1 MKFDRLVFCLA
12 VVLIQSCA
20 TPQQLIQQN
29 VIYKGMNKSSL
40 WNAMVDMNI
49 ADDVT
54 LGGCYRN
61 YYPDVDYEILSSSS
75 GNAWYVFKNV
85 TVAAAVTNCSYKGN
99 GILDEVFYGGAYQ
112 FTNAQEYVKQ
122 QTTQRIIAEVEK
134 PKKEEQPDASLDE
147 SEVIPIS
154 SGSGFFVNNDGYIVS
169 NYHVVE
175 MCQYVGASVEGDL
188 LNVKV
193 IASDITNDLIIGK
206 VEELSNNGF
215 LALSSDGAFLGDN
228 VIAAGFPLAGTL
240 SDNLKVTRGI
250 VSSMSGMENN
260 YSEYQIDAAVQ
271 SGNSG
276 GPLIDAS
283 GNVVGVVVSQLNKY
297 AILQQREII
306 PENVNFAVKSQNVG
320 VFLSANNIDF
330 VSKDSQRVVQNRTVA
345 KSAEE
350 STVMLI
356 CYNSISNIKEMYG
369 EQNVS
374 NIFTLKNFKN

>member
-1 MKFDRLVFCLA
+1 MRFYHIKLFLVIL
-12 VVLIQSCA
+12 LIQSCA

-61 YYPDVDYEILSSSS
+61 YYPDVDYEILGSSS
-75 GNAWYVFKNV
+75 GYAWYVFKNV
-85 TVAAAVTNCSYKGN
+85 TVPASVNNCSYKGN
-99 GILDEVFYGGAYQ
+99 GVLEEVFVGGAYQ
-112 FTNAQEYVKQ
+112 FTNAEEYIKQ
-122 QTTQRIIAEVEK
+122 QTTQQIIAEVEK
-134 PKKEEQPDASLDE
+134 PNERQENTSSDE
-147 SEVIPIS
+147 NEVIPIS
-154 SGSGFFVNNDGYIVS
+154 SGSGFFVNKNGYLVS

-175 MCQYVGASVEGDL
+175 MCQYILAVMDGDL

-193 IASDITNDLIIGK
+193 VASDITNDLIVGK
-206 VEELSNNGF
+206 VEELSNNNF

-250 VSSMSGMENN
+250 VSSMSGLNNN

-283 GNVVGVVVSQLNKY
+283 GNVVGVVVAQLNKY
-297 AILQQREII
+297 KLLQEREII

-330 VSKDSQRVVQNRTVA
+330 ISKDSKKVIQNRVVA
-345 KSAEE
+345 ESAED
-350 STVMLI
+350 STVMLL
-356 CYNSISNIKEMYG
+356 CYNSISNLKQMYG

-374 NIFTLKNFKN
+374 NIFTLKDFKN

>member
-1 MKFDRLVFCLA
+1 MRSYHIKLFLVIL
-12 VVLIQSCA
+12 LIQSCA

-40 WNAMVDMNI
+40 WNAMVDMNF

-61 YYPDVDYEILSSSS
+61 YYPDVDYEILGSSS
-75 GNAWYVFKNV
+75 GYAWYVFKNV
-85 TVAAAVTNCSYKGN
+85 TVPASVNNCSYKGN
-99 GILDEVFYGGAYQ
+99 GVLEEVFYGGAYQ
-112 FTNAQEYVKQ
+112 FTNAEEYIKQ
-122 QTTQRIIAEVEK
+122 QTTQQIIAEVEK
-134 PKKEEQPDASLDE
+134 PNERQENTSSDE
-147 SEVIPIS
+147 NEVIPIS
-154 SGSGFFVNNDGYIVS
+154 SGSGFFVNKNGYLVS

-175 MCQYVGASVEGDL
+175 MCQYVLAVMDGDL

-193 IASDITNDLIIGK
+193 VASDITNDLIVGK
-206 VEELSNNGF
+206 VEELSNNNF

-250 VSSMSGMENN
+250 VSSMSGLNNN

-297 AILQQREII
+297 AILQEREII

-330 VSKDSQRVVQNRTVA
+330 ISKDSKKVIQNRVVA
-345 KSAEE
+345 KSAED
-350 STVMLI
+350 STVMLL
-356 CYNSISNIKEMYG
+356 CYNSISNIKQMYG

-374 NIFTLKNFKN
+374 NIFTLKDFKN

>member
-1 MKFDRLVFCLA
+1 MRFYHIKLFLVIL
-12 VVLIQSCA
+12 LIQSCA

-61 YYPDVDYEILSSSS
+61 YYPDVDYEILGSSS
-75 GNAWYVFKNV
+75 GYAWYVFKNV
-85 TVAAAVTNCSYKGN
+85 TVPASVNNCSYKGN
-99 GILDEVFYGGAYQ
+99 GVLEEVFVGGAYQ
-112 FTNAQEYVKQ
+112 FTNAEEYIKQ
-122 QTTQRIIAEVEK
+122 QTTQQIIAEVEK
-134 PKKEEQPDASLDE
+134 PNERQENTSSDE
-147 SEVIPIS
+147 NEIIPIS
-154 SGSGFFVNNDGYIVS
+154 SGSGFFVNKNGYLVS

-175 MCQYVGASVEGDL
+175 MCQYILAVMDGDL

-193 IASDITNDLIIGK
+193 VASDITNDLIVGK
-206 VEELSNNGF
+206 VEELSNNNF

-250 VSSMSGMENN
+250 VSSMSGLNNN

-283 GNVVGVVVSQLNKY
+283 GNVVGVVVAQLNKY
-297 AILQQREII
+297 KLLQEREII
-306 PENVNFAVKSQNVG
+306 PENVNFAVKSQNVS

-330 VSKDSQRVVQNRTVA
+330 ISKDSKKVIQNRVVA
-345 KSAEE
+345 ESAED
-350 STVMLI
+350 STVMLL
-356 CYNSISNIKEMYG
+356 CYNSISNIKQMYG

-374 NIFTLKNFKN
+374 NIFTLKDFKN

>member
-1 MKFDRLVFCLA
+1 MRSYHIKLFLVIL
-12 VVLIQSCA
+12 LIQSCA

-61 YYPDVDYEILSSSS
+61 YYPDVDYEILGSSS
-75 GNAWYVFKNV
+75 GYAWYVFKNV
-85 TVAAAVTNCSYKGN
+85 TVPASVNNCSYKGN
-99 GILDEVFYGGAYQ
+99 GVLEEVFVGGAYQ
-112 FTNAQEYVKQ
+112 FTNAEEYIKQ
-122 QTTQRIIAEVEK
+122 QTTQQIIAEVEK
-134 PKKEEQPDASLDE
+134 PNERQENTSSDE
-147 SEVIPIS
+147 NEVIPIS
-154 SGSGFFVNNDGYIVS
+154 SGSGFFVNKNGYLVS

-175 MCQYVGASVEGDL
+175 MCQYILAVMDGDL

-193 IASDITNDLIIGK
+193 VASDITNDLIVGK
-206 VEELSNNGF
+206 VEELSNNNF

-228 VIAAGFPLAGTL
+228 VIVAGFPLAGTL

-250 VSSMSGMENN
+250 VSSMSGLNNN

-283 GNVVGVVVSQLNKY
+283 GNVVGVVVAQLNKY
-297 AILQQREII
+297 KLLQEREII

-330 VSKDSQRVVQNRTVA
+330 ISKDSKKVIQNRVVA
-345 KSAEE
+345 ESAED
-350 STVMLI
+350 STVMLL
-356 CYNSISNIKEMYG
+356 CYNSISNIKQMYG

-374 NIFTLKNFKN
+374 NIFTLKDFKN

>member
-1 MKFDRLVFCLA
+1 MQFYHIKLFLVIL
-12 VVLIQSCA
+12 LIQSCA

-40 WNAMVDMNI
+40 WNAMVDMNF

-61 YYPDVDYEILSSSS
+61 YYPDVDYEILGSSS
-75 GNAWYVFKNV
+75 GYAWYVFKNV
-85 TVAAAVTNCSYKGN
+85 TVPASVNNCSYKGN
-99 GILDEVFYGGAYQ
+99 GVLEEVFYGGAYQ
-112 FTNAQEYVKQ
+112 FNNAEEYVKQ
-122 QTTQRIIAEVEK
+122 QTTQQIIAGAEK
-134 PKKEEQPDASLDE
+134 PNEGQENTSSDE
-147 SEVIPIS
+147 NEVIPIS
-154 SGSGFFVNNDGYIVS
+154 SGSGFFVNADGYLVS

-175 MCQYVGASVEGDL
+175 MCQYVLAVRDGDL

-193 IASDITNDLIIGK
+193 VASDITNDLIVGK
-206 VEELSNNGF
+206 VEELSNNDF
-215 LALSSDGAFLGDN
+215 LTLSSDGAFLGDN

-240 SDNLKVTRGI
+240 SDDLKVTRGI
-250 VSSMSGMENN
+250 VSSMSGLKNN

-297 AILQQREII
+297 AMLQEEGRI

-330 VSKDSQRVVQNRTVA
+330 ISKDSKKVIQNRVVA
-345 KSAEE
+345 KSAED
-350 STVMLI
+350 STVMLL
-356 CYNSISNIKEMYG
+356 CYNTISNIKKMYG

-374 NIFTLKNFKN
+374 NIFTLKDFKN

>member
-1 MKFDRLVFCLA
+1 
-12 VVLIQSCA
+12 
-20 TPQQLIQQN
+20 
-29 VIYKGMNKSSL
+29 
-40 WNAMVDMNI
+40 
-49 ADDVT
+49 
-54 LGGCYRN
+54 
-61 YYPDVDYEILSSSS
+61 
-75 GNAWYVFKNV
+75 
-85 TVAAAVTNCSYKGN
+85 
-99 GILDEVFYGGAYQ
+99 
-112 FTNAQEYVKQ
+112 
-122 QTTQRIIAEVEK
+122 
-134 PKKEEQPDASLDE
+134 
-147 SEVIPIS
+147 
-154 SGSGFFVNNDGYIVS
+154 
-169 NYHVVE
+169 
-175 MCQYVGASVEGDL
+175 
-188 LNVKV
+188 
-193 IASDITNDLIIGK
+193 
-206 VEELSNNGF
+206 
-215 LALSSDGAFLGDN
+215 
-228 VIAAGFPLAGTL
+228 
-240 SDNLKVTRGI
+240 
-250 VSSMSGMENN
+250 MENN

>member
-1 MKFDRLVFCLA
+1 MRSYHIKLFLVIL
-12 VVLIQSCA
+12 LIQSCA

-61 YYPDVDYEILSSSS
+61 YYPDVDYEILGSSS
-75 GNAWYVFKNV
+75 GYAWYVFKNV
-85 TVAAAVTNCSYKGN
+85 TVPASVNNCSYKGN
-99 GILDEVFYGGAYQ
+99 GVLEEVFYGGAYQ
-112 FTNAQEYVKQ
+112 FTNAEEYIKQ
-122 QTTQRIIAEVEK
+122 QTTQQIVAEVEK
-134 PKKEEQPDASLDE
+134 PNERQENTSLDE
-147 SEVIPIS
+147 NEVIPIS
-154 SGSGFFVNNDGYIVS
+154 SGSGFFVNRSGFLVS

-175 MCQYVGASVEGDL
+175 MCQYVLAVMDGDL

-193 IASDITNDLIIGK
+193 VASDITNDLIVGK
-206 VEELSNNGF
+206 VEELSNNDF

-250 VSSMSGMENN
+250 VSSMSGLNNN

-297 AILQQREII
+297 AILQEREII

-330 VSKDSQRVVQNRTVA
+330 ISKDSKKVIQNRVVA
-345 KSAEE
+345 KSAED
-350 STVMLI
+350 STVMLL
-356 CYNSISNIKEMYG
+356 CYNSIANIKEMYG

-374 NIFTLKNFKN
+374 NIFTLKDFKN

>member
-1 MKFDRLVFCLA
+1 MRSYHIKLFLVIL
-12 VVLIQSCA
+12 LIQSCA

-40 WNAMVDMNI
+40 WNAMVDMNF

-54 LGGCYRN
+54 LGGCYRD
-61 YYPDVDYEILSSSS
+61 YFPDVNYEILGSSS
-75 GNAWYVFKNV
+75 GYAWYVFKDV
-85 TVAAAVTNCSYKGN
+85 TVPASVNNCSYKGN
-99 GILDEVFYGGAYQ
+99 GVLEEVFYGGAYQ
-112 FTNAQEYVKQ
+112 FTNAEEYIKQ
-122 QTTQRIIAEVEK
+122 QTTQQIVAEVEK
-134 PKKEEQPDASLDE
+134 PNERQENTSLDE
-147 SEVIPIS
+147 NEVIPIS
-154 SGSGFFVNNDGYIVS
+154 SGSGFFVNRSGFLVS

-175 MCQYVGASVEGDL
+175 MCQYVLAVMDGDL

-193 IASDITNDLIIGK
+193 VASDITNDLIVGK
-206 VEELSNNGF
+206 VEELSNNDF

-250 VSSMSGMENN
+250 VSSMSGLNNN

-297 AILQQREII
+297 AILQEREII

-330 VSKDSQRVVQNRTVA
+330 ISKDSKKVIQNRVVA
-345 KSAEE
+345 KSAED
-350 STVMLI
+350 STVMLL
-356 CYNSISNIKEMYG
+356 CYNSIANIKEMYG

-374 NIFTLKNFKN
+374 NIFTLKDFKN

>member
-40 WNAMVDMNI
+40 WNAMVDMNF

-85 TVAAAVTNCSYKGN
+85 TVPAAVTNCSYKGN

-134 PKKEEQPDASLDE
+134 PKKEEQPDASMDE

-330 VSKDSQRVVQNRTVA
+330 VS
-345 KSAEE
+345 
-350 STVMLI
+350 
-356 CYNSISNIKEMYG
+356 NS
-369 EQNVS
+369 
-374 NIFTLKNFKN
+374 KNATN

>member
-1 MKFDRLVFCLA
+1 MRFYHIKLFLVIL
-12 VVLIQSCA
+12 LIQSCA

-61 YYPDVDYEILSSSS
+61 YYPDVDYEILGSSS
-75 GNAWYVFKNV
+75 GYAWYVFKNV
-85 TVAAAVTNCSYKGN
+85 TVPASVNNCSYKGN
-99 GILDEVFYGGAYQ
+99 GVLEEVFVGGAYQ
-112 FTNAQEYVKQ
+112 FTNAEEYIKQ
-122 QTTQRIIAEVEK
+122 QTTQQIIAEVEK
-134 PKKEEQPDASLDE
+134 PNERQENTSSDE
-147 SEVIPIS
+147 NEVIPIS
-154 SGSGFFVNNDGYIVS
+154 SGSGFFVNKNGYLVS

-175 MCQYVGASVEGDL
+175 MCQYILAVMDGDL

-193 IASDITNDLIIGK
+193 VASDITNDLIVGK
-206 VEELSNNGF
+206 VEELSNNNF

-250 VSSMSGMENN
+250 VSSMSGLNNN

-283 GNVVGVVVSQLNKY
+283 GNVVGVVVAQLNKY
-297 AILQQREII
+297 KLLQEREII

-330 VSKDSQRVVQNRTVA
+330 ISKDSKKVIQNRVVA
-345 KSAEE
+345 ESAED
-350 STVMLI
+350 STVMLL
-356 CYNSISNIKEMYG
+356 CYNSISNIKQMYG

-374 NIFTLKNFKN
+374 NIFTLKDFKN

>member
-1 MKFDRLVFCLA
+1 MRFYHIKLLLVIL
-12 VVLIQSCA
+12 LIQSCA

-61 YYPDVDYEILSSSS
+61 YYPDVDYEILGSSS
-75 GNAWYVFKNV
+75 GYAWYVFKNV
-85 TVAAAVTNCSYKGN
+85 TVPASVNNCSYKGN
-99 GILDEVFYGGAYQ
+99 GVLEEVFVGGAYQ
-112 FTNAQEYVKQ
+112 FTNAEEYIKQ
-122 QTTQRIIAEVEK
+122 QTTQQIIAEVEK
-134 PKKEEQPDASLDE
+134 PNERQENTSSDE
-147 SEVIPIS
+147 NEVIPIS
-154 SGSGFFVNNDGYIVS
+154 SGSGFFVNKNGYLVS

-175 MCQYVGASVEGDL
+175 MCQYILAVMDGDL

-193 IASDITNDLIIGK
+193 VASDITNDLIVGK
-206 VEELSNNGF
+206 VEELSNNNF

-228 VIAAGFPLAGTL
+228 VIVAGFPLAGTL

-250 VSSMSGMENN
+250 VSSMSGLNNN

-283 GNVVGVVVSQLNKY
+283 GNVVGVVVAQLNKY
-297 AILQQREII
+297 KLLQEREII

-330 VSKDSQRVVQNRTVA
+330 ISKDSKKVIQNRVVA
-345 KSAEE
+345 ESAED
-350 STVMLI
+350 STVMLL
-356 CYNSISNIKEMYG
+356 CYNSISNIKQMYG

-374 NIFTLKNFKN
+374 NIFTLKDFKN

>member
-1 MKFDRLVFCLA
+1 MRFYHIKLFLIII
-12 VVLIQSCA
+12 LIQSCA

-40 WNAMVDMNI
+40 WNAMVDMNF

-61 YYPDVDYEILSSSS
+61 YYPDVDYEILGSSS
-75 GNAWYVFKNV
+75 GYAWYVFKNV
-85 TVAAAVTNCSYKGN
+85 TVPASVNNCSYKGN
-99 GILDEVFYGGAYQ
+99 GVLEEVFYGGAYQ
-112 FTNAQEYVKQ
+112 FNNAEEYVKQ
-122 QTTQRIIAEVEK
+122 QTSQQIVAEAEK
-134 PKKEEQPDASLDE
+134 PNERQENTSSDE
-147 SEVIPIS
+147 NEVIPIS
-154 SGSGFFVNNDGYIVS
+154 SGSGFFVNKSGYLVS

-175 MCQYVGASVEGDL
+175 MCQYVLAVRDGDL

-193 IASDITNDLIIGK
+193 VASDITNDLIVGK

-240 SDNLKVTRGI
+240 SDDLKVTRGI
-250 VSSMSGMENN
+250 VSSMSGLNNN

-297 AILQQREII
+297 AILREREII

-330 VSKDSQRVVQNRTVA
+330 VSKDSKKVIQNRVVA
-345 KSAEE
+345 KSAED
-350 STVMLI
+350 STVMLL
-356 CYNSISNIKEMYG
+356 CYNSISNIKKMYG

-374 NIFTLKNFKN
+374 NIFTLKDFKN

>member
-1 MKFDRLVFCLA
+1 MRSYHIKLFLVIL
-12 VVLIQSCA
+12 LIQSCA

-61 YYPDVDYEILSSSS
+61 YYPDVDYEILGSSS
-75 GNAWYVFKNV
+75 GYAWYVFKNV
-85 TVAAAVTNCSYKGN
+85 TVPASVNNCSYKGN
-99 GILDEVFYGGAYQ
+99 GVLEEVFYGGAYQ
-112 FTNAQEYVKQ
+112 FTNAEEYIKQ
-122 QTTQRIIAEVEK
+122 QTTQQIIAEVEK
-134 PKKEEQPDASLDE
+134 PNERQENTSSDE
-147 SEVIPIS
+147 NEVIPIS
-154 SGSGFFVNNDGYIVS
+154 SGSGFFVNKNGYLVS

-175 MCQYVGASVEGDL
+175 MCQYVLAVMDGDL

-193 IASDITNDLIIGK
+193 VASDITNDLIVGK
-206 VEELSNNGF
+206 VEELSNNNF

-250 VSSMSGMENN
+250 VSSMSGLNNN

-297 AILQQREII
+297 AILQEREII

-330 VSKDSQRVVQNRTVA
+330 ISKDSKKVIQNRVVA
-345 KSAEE
+345 KSAED
-350 STVMLI
+350 STVMLL
-356 CYNSISNIKEMYG
+356 CYNSISNIKQMYG

-374 NIFTLKNFKN
+374 NIFTLKDFKN

>member
-1 MKFDRLVFCLA
+1 MRFYHIKLFLVIL
-12 VVLIQSCA
+12 LIQSCA

-61 YYPDVDYEILSSSS
+61 YYPDVDYEILGSSS
-75 GNAWYVFKNV
+75 GYAWYVFKNV
-85 TVAAAVTNCSYKGN
+85 TVPASVNNCSYKGN
-99 GILDEVFYGGAYQ
+99 GVLEEVFVGGAYQ
-112 FTNAQEYVKQ
+112 FTNAEEYIKQ
-122 QTTQRIIAEVEK
+122 QTTQQIIAEVEK
-134 PKKEEQPDASLDE
+134 PNERQENTSSDE
-147 SEVIPIS
+147 NEVIPIS
-154 SGSGFFVNNDGYIVS
+154 SGSGFFVNKNGYLVS

-175 MCQYVGASVEGDL
+175 MCQYILAVMDGDL

-193 IASDITNDLIIGK
+193 VASDITNDLIVGK
-206 VEELSNNGF
+206 VEELSNNNF

-228 VIAAGFPLAGTL
+228 VIVAGFPLAGTL

-250 VSSMSGMENN
+250 VSSMSGLNNN

-283 GNVVGVVVSQLNKY
+283 GNVVGVVVAQLNKY
-297 AILQQREII
+297 KLLQEREII

-330 VSKDSQRVVQNRTVA
+330 ISKDSKKVIQNRVVA
-345 KSAEE
+345 ESAED
-350 STVMLI
+350 STVMLL
-356 CYNSISNIKEMYG
+356 CYNSISNIKQMYG

-374 NIFTLKNFKN
+374 NIFTLKDFKN

>member
-1 MKFDRLVFCLA
+1 MRFYHIKLFLVIL
-12 VVLIQSCA
+12 LIQSCA

-61 YYPDVDYEILSSSS
+61 YYPDVDYEILGSSS
-75 GNAWYVFKNV
+75 GYAWYVFKNV
-85 TVAAAVTNCSYKGN
+85 TVPASVNNCSYKGN
-99 GILDEVFYGGAYQ
+99 GVLEEVFYGGAYQ
-112 FTNAQEYVKQ
+112 FTNAEEYIRQ
-122 QTTQRIIAEVEK
+122 QTTQQIIAEVEK
-134 PKKEEQPDASLDE
+134 PNERQENTSSDE
-147 SEVIPIS
+147 NEVIPIS
-154 SGSGFFVNNDGYIVS
+154 SGSGFFVNKNGYLVS

-175 MCQYVGASVEGDL
+175 MCQYILAVMDGDL

-193 IASDITNDLIIGK
+193 VASDITNDLIVGK
-206 VEELSNNGF
+206 VEELSNNNF

-250 VSSMSGMENN
+250 VSSMSGLNNN

-283 GNVVGVVVSQLNKY
+283 GNVVGVVVAQLNKY
-297 AILQQREII
+297 KLLQEREII

-330 VSKDSQRVVQNRTVA
+330 ISKDSKKVIQNRVVA
-345 KSAEE
+345 KSAED
-350 STVMLI
+350 STVMLL
-356 CYNSISNIKEMYG
+356 CYNSISNIKQMYG

-374 NIFTLKNFKN
+374 NIFTLKDFKN

>member
-1 MKFDRLVFCLA
+1 MRFYNIKLLLVIL
-12 VVLIQSCA
+12 LIQSCA

-61 YYPDVDYEILSSSS
+61 YYPDVDYEILGSSS
-75 GNAWYVFKNV
+75 GYAWYVFKNV
-85 TVAAAVTNCSYKGN
+85 TVPASVNNCSYKGN
-99 GILDEVFYGGAYQ
+99 GVLEEVFVGGAYQ
-112 FTNAQEYVKQ
+112 FTNAEEYIKQ
-122 QTTQRIIAEVEK
+122 QTTQQIIAEVEK
-134 PKKEEQPDASLDE
+134 PNERQENTSSDE
-147 SEVIPIS
+147 NEVIPIS
-154 SGSGFFVNNDGYIVS
+154 SGSGFFVNKNGYLVS

-175 MCQYVGASVEGDL
+175 MCQYILAVMDGDL

-193 IASDITNDLIIGK
+193 VASDITNDLIVGK
-206 VEELSNNGF
+206 VEELSNNNF

-250 VSSMSGMENN
+250 VSSMSGLNNN

-283 GNVVGVVVSQLNKY
+283 GNVVGVVVAQLNKY
-297 AILQQREII
+297 KLLQEREII

-330 VSKDSQRVVQNRTVA
+330 VSKDSKKVIQNRVVA
-345 KSAEE
+345 KSAED
-350 STVMLI
+350 STVMLL
-356 CYNSISNIKEMYG
+356 CYNSISNLKQMYG

-374 NIFTLKNFKN
+374 NIFTLKDFKN

>member
-1 MKFDRLVFCLA
+1 MKFDRLVFCLV

-40 WNAMVDMNI
+40 WNAMVDMNF

-85 TVAAAVTNCSYKGN
+85 TVPAAVTNCSYKGN
-99 GILDEVFYGGAYQ
+99 GVLEEVFYGGPYQ
-112 FTNAQEYVKQ
+112 FNSAEEYVKQ
-122 QTTQRIIAEVEK
+122 QTTKTIIAEAEK
-134 PKKEEQPDASLDE
+134 PKQEEQSDASLDD
-147 SEVIPIS
+147 SEIIPIS
-154 SGSGFFVNNDGYIVS
+154 SGSGFFVNKDGYIVS

-175 MCQYVGASVEGDL
+175 MCQYIGASVEGDL

-206 VEELSNNGF
+206 VEELSNNDF

-250 VSSMSGMENN
+250 VSSMSGLENN

-330 VSKDSQRVVQNRTVA
+330 VSKNSQRVVQNREVA

-374 NIFTLKNFKN
+374 NIFTLENFKN

>member
-1 MKFDRLVFCLA
+1 MRFYHIKLFLVIL
-12 VVLIQSCA
+12 LIQSCA

-61 YYPDVDYEILSSSS
+61 YYPDVGYEILGSSS
-75 GNAWYVFKNV
+75 GYAWYIFKNV
-85 TVAAAVTNCSYKGN
+85 TVPASVNNCSYKGN
-99 GILDEVFYGGAYQ
+99 GVLEEVFYGGAYQ
-112 FTNAQEYVKQ
+112 FNNAEEYVKQ
-122 QTTQRIIAEVEK
+122 QTAQQIVAEVEK
-134 PKKEEQPDASLDE
+134 PNETLENTSSDE
-147 SEVIPIS
+147 NEVIPIS
-154 SGSGFFVNNDGYIVS
+154 SGSGFFVNKNGYLVS

-175 MCQYVGASVEGDL
+175 MCQYILAVMDGDL

-193 IASDITNDLIIGK
+193 VASDITNDLIVGK

-250 VSSMSGMENN
+250 VSSMSGLNNN

-297 AILQQREII
+297 AILQEKEII

-330 VSKDSQRVVQNRTVA
+330 ISKDSKKVIQNRVVA
-345 KSAEE
+345 ESAED
-350 STVMLI
+350 STVMLL
-356 CYNSISNIKEMYG
+356 CYNSISNLKQMYG

-374 NIFTLKNFKN
+374 NIFTLKDFKN

>member
-1 MKFDRLVFCLA
+1 MRSYHIKLFLVIL
-12 VVLIQSCA
+12 LIQSCA

-61 YYPDVDYEILSSSS
+61 YYPDVDYEILGSSS
-75 GNAWYVFKNV
+75 GYAWYVFKNV
-85 TVAAAVTNCSYKGN
+85 TVPASVNNCSYKGN
-99 GILDEVFYGGAYQ
+99 GVLEEVFYGGAYQ
-112 FTNAQEYVKQ
+112 FTNAEEYIKQ
-122 QTTQRIIAEVEK
+122 QTTQQIIAEVEK
-134 PKKEEQPDASLDE
+134 PNERQENTSSDE
-147 SEVIPIS
+147 NEVIPIS
-154 SGSGFFVNNDGYIVS
+154 SGSGFFVNKNGYLVS

-175 MCQYVGASVEGDL
+175 MCQYVLAVMDGDL

-193 IASDITNDLIIGK
+193 VASDITNDLIVGK
-206 VEELSNNGF
+206 VEELSNNNF

-250 VSSMSGMENN
+250 VSSMSGLNNN

-297 AILQQREII
+297 AILQEREII

-330 VSKDSQRVVQNRTVA
+330 ISKDSKKVIQNRVVAR
-345 KSAEE
+345 SAED
-350 STVMLI
+350 STVMLL
-356 CYNSISNIKEMYG
+356 CYNTISNIKEMYG

-374 NIFTLKNFKN
+374 NIFTLKDFKN

>member
-1 MKFDRLVFCLA
+1 MRFYNIKLLLVIL
-12 VVLIQSCA
+12 LIQSCA

-61 YYPDVDYEILSSSS
+61 YYPDVGYEILGSSS
-75 GNAWYVFKNV
+75 GYAWYIFPNV
-85 TVAAAVTNCSYKGN
+85 TVPASVNNCSYKGN
-99 GILDEVFYGGAYQ
+99 GVLEEVFYGGAYQ
-112 FTNAQEYVKQ
+112 FNNAEEYVKQ
-122 QTTQRIIAEVEK
+122 QTAQQIVAEVEK
-134 PKKEEQPDASLDE
+134 PNETLENTSSDE
-147 SEVIPIS
+147 NEVIPIS
-154 SGSGFFVNNDGYIVS
+154 SGSGFFVNKSGYLVS

-175 MCQYVGASVEGDL
+175 MCQYVLAVRDGDL

-193 IASDITNDLIIGK
+193 VASDITNDLIVGK
-206 VEELSNNGF
+206 VEELSNNDF

-250 VSSMSGMENN
+250 VSSMSGLNNN

-283 GNVVGVVVSQLNKY
+283 GNVVGVVVAQLNKY
-297 AILQQREII
+297 KLLQEREII

-330 VSKDSQRVVQNRTVA
+330 ISKDSKKVIQNRVVA
-345 KSAEE
+345 KSAED
-350 STVMLI
+350 STVMLL
-356 CYNSISNIKEMYG
+356 CYNSISNIKQMYG

-374 NIFTLKNFKN
+374 NIFTLKDFKN

>member
-1 MKFDRLVFCLA
+1 MRFYHIKLFLVIL
-12 VVLIQSCA
+12 LIQSCA

-61 YYPDVDYEILSSSS
+61 YYPDVDYEILGSSS
-75 GNAWYVFKNV
+75 GYAWYVFKNV
-85 TVAAAVTNCSYKGN
+85 TVPASVNNCSYKGN
-99 GILDEVFYGGAYQ
+99 GVLEEVFYGGAYQ
-112 FTNAQEYVKQ
+112 FTNAEEYIKQ
-122 QTTQRIIAEVEK
+122 QTTQQIIAEVEK
-134 PKKEEQPDASLDE
+134 PNERQENTSSDE
-147 SEVIPIS
+147 NEVIPIS
-154 SGSGFFVNNDGYIVS
+154 SGSGFFVNKNGYLVS

-175 MCQYVGASVEGDL
+175 MCQYILAVMDGDL

-193 IASDITNDLIIGK
+193 VASDITNDLIVGK
-206 VEELSNNGF
+206 VEELSNNNF

-228 VIAAGFPLAGTL
+228 VIVAGFPLAGTL

-250 VSSMSGMENN
+250 VSSMSGLNNN

-283 GNVVGVVVSQLNKY
+283 GNVVGVVVAQLNKY
-297 AILQQREII
+297 KLLQEREII

-330 VSKDSQRVVQNRTVA
+330 ISKDSKKVIQNRVVA
-345 KSAEE
+345 KSAED
-350 STVMLI
+350 STVMLL
-356 CYNSISNIKEMYG
+356 CYNSISNIKQMYG

-374 NIFTLKNFKN
+374 NIFTLKDFKN

>member
-1 MKFDRLVFCLA
+1 MRFYHIKLFLVIL
-12 VVLIQSCA
+12 LIQSCA

-61 YYPDVDYEILSSSS
+61 YYPDVDYEILGSSS
-75 GNAWYVFKNV
+75 GYAWYVFKNV
-85 TVAAAVTNCSYKGN
+85 TVPASVNNCSYKGN
-99 GILDEVFYGGAYQ
+99 GVLEEVFYGGAYQ
-112 FTNAQEYVKQ
+112 FTNAEEYIKQ
-122 QTTQRIIAEVEK
+122 QTTQQIIAEVEK
-134 PKKEEQPDASLDE
+134 PNERQENTSLDE
-147 SEVIPIS
+147 NEIIPIS
-154 SGSGFFVNNDGYIVS
+154 SGSGFFVNKNGYLVS

-175 MCQYVGASVEGDL
+175 MCQYVLAVRDGDL

-193 IASDITNDLIIGK
+193 VASDITNDLIVGK
-206 VEELSNNGF
+206 VEELSNNNF

-250 VSSMSGMENN
+250 VSSMSGLNNN

-297 AILQQREII
+297 AILQEREII

-330 VSKDSQRVVQNRTVA
+330 ISKDSKKVIQNRVVA
-345 KSAEE
+345 KSAED
-350 STVMLI
+350 STVMLL

-374 NIFTLKNFKN
+374 NIFTLKDFKN

>member
-1 MKFDRLVFCLA
+1 MKFYIKLLLVIL
-12 VVLIQSCA
+12 LIQSCA

-61 YYPDVDYEILSSSS
+61 YYPDVGYEILGSSS
-75 GNAWYVFKNV
+75 GYAWYIFKNV
-85 TVAAAVTNCSYKGN
+85 TVPASVNNCSYKGN
-99 GILDEVFYGGAYQ
+99 GVLEEVFYGGAYQ
-112 FTNAQEYVKQ
+112 FTNAEEYVKQ
-122 QTTQRIIAEVEK
+122 QTAQQIVAEVEK
-134 PKKEEQPDASLDE
+134 PNETRENTSSDE
-147 SEVIPIS
+147 NEVIPIS
-154 SGSGFFVNNDGYIVS
+154 SGSGFFVNKSGYLVS

-175 MCQYVGASVEGDL
+175 MCQYVLAVRDGDL

-193 IASDITNDLIIGK
+193 VASDITNDLIVGK

-240 SDNLKVTRGI
+240 SDDLKVTRGI
-250 VSSMSGMENN
+250 VSSMSGLNNN

-297 AILQQREII
+297 AILREREII

-330 VSKDSQRVVQNRTVA
+330 VSKDSKKVIQNRVVA
-345 KSAEE
+345 KSAED
-350 STVMLI
+350 STVMLL
-356 CYNSISNIKEMYG
+356 CYNSISNIKKMYG

-374 NIFTLKNFKN
+374 NIFTLKDFKN

>member
-1 MKFDRLVFCLA
+1 MRFYHIKLFLVIL
-12 VVLIQSCA
+12 LIQSCA

-61 YYPDVDYEILSSSS
+61 YYPDVGYEILGSSS
-75 GNAWYVFKNV
+75 GYAWYIFKNV
-85 TVAAAVTNCSYKGN
+85 TVPASVNNCSYKGN
-99 GILDEVFYGGAYQ
+99 GVLEEVFYGGAYQ
-112 FTNAQEYVKQ
+112 FTNAEEYIKQ
-122 QTTQRIIAEVEK
+122 QTTQQIIAEVEK
-134 PKKEEQPDASLDE
+134 PNERQENTSSDE
-147 SEVIPIS
+147 NEIIPIS
-154 SGSGFFVNNDGYIVS
+154 SGSGFFVNKNGYLVS

-175 MCQYVGASVEGDL
+175 MCQYVLAVRDGDL

-193 IASDITNDLIIGK
+193 VASDITNDLIVGK
-206 VEELSNNGF
+206 VEELSNNNF

-250 VSSMSGMENN
+250 VSSMSGLNNN

-283 GNVVGVVVSQLNKY
+283 GNVVGVVVAQLNKY
-297 AILQQREII
+297 KLLQEREII

-330 VSKDSQRVVQNRTVA
+330 VSKDSNKVIQNRVVA
-345 KSAEE
+345 KSAED
-350 STVMLI
+350 STVMLL
-356 CYNSISNIKEMYG
+356 CYNSISNIKKMYG

-374 NIFTLKNFKN
+374 NIFTLKDFKN

>member
-1 MKFDRLVFCLA
+1 MKFDRLVFCLV

-40 WNAMVDMNI
+40 WNAMVNMNVG
-49 ADDVT
+49 DDLT

-61 YYPDVDYEILSSSS
+61 YYPDVDYEILGSSSRK
-75 GNAWYVFKNV
+75 AWYVFKNV
-85 TVAAAVTNCSYKGN
+85 TVPAAVTNCSYKGN
-99 GILDEVFYGGAYQ
+99 GVLEEVLYGG
-112 FTNAQEYVKQ
+112 FNKVEEYVKQ

-134 PKKEEQPDASLDE
+134 PKKEEQSDASLEE
-147 SEVIPIS
+147 SEMIPIS

-188 LNVKV
+188 LNVKI

-206 VEELSNNGF
+206 VEELSNNDF

-250 VSSMSGMENN
+250 VSSMSGLENN

-330 VSKDSQRVVQNRTVA
+330 VSKNSQRVVQNREVA

-374 NIFTLKNFKN
+374 NIFTLENFKN

>member
-1 MKFDRLVFCLA
+1 MRSYHIKLFLVIL
-12 VVLIQSCA
+12 LIQSCA

-61 YYPDVDYEILSSSS
+61 YYPDVDYEILGSSS
-75 GNAWYVFKNV
+75 GYAWYVFKNV
-85 TVAAAVTNCSYKGN
+85 TVPASVNNCSYKGN
-99 GILDEVFYGGAYQ
+99 GVLEEVFYGGAYQ
-112 FTNAQEYVKQ
+112 FTNAEEYIKQ
-122 QTTQRIIAEVEK
+122 QTTQQIIAEVEK
-134 PKKEEQPDASLDE
+134 PNERQENTSSDE
-147 SEVIPIS
+147 NEVIPIS
-154 SGSGFFVNNDGYIVS
+154 SGSGFFVNKNGYLVS

-175 MCQYVGASVEGDL
+175 MCQYVLAVRDGDL

-193 IASDITNDLIIGK
+193 VASDITNDLIVGK
-206 VEELSNNGF
+206 VEELSNNNF

-250 VSSMSGMENN
+250 VSSMSGLNNN

-297 AILQQREII
+297 AILQEREII

-330 VSKDSQRVVQNRTVA
+330 ISKDSKKVIQNRVVA
-345 KSAEE
+345 KSAED
-350 STVMLI
+350 STVMLL

-374 NIFTLKNFKN
+374 NIFTLKDFKN

>member
-1 MKFDRLVFCLA
+1 MKFYIKLLLVIL
-12 VVLIQSCA
+12 LIQSCA

-61 YYPDVDYEILSSSS
+61 YYPDVGYEILGSSS
-75 GNAWYVFKNV
+75 GYAWYIFKNV
-85 TVAAAVTNCSYKGN
+85 TVPASVNNCSYKGN
-99 GILDEVFYGGAYQ
+99 GVLEEVFYGGAYQ
-112 FTNAQEYVKQ
+112 FTNAEEYVKQ
-122 QTTQRIIAEVEK
+122 QTAQQIVAEVEK
-134 PKKEEQPDASLDE
+134 PNETRENTSSDE
-147 SEVIPIS
+147 NEVIPIS
-154 SGSGFFVNNDGYIVS
+154 SGSGFFVNKSGYLVS

-175 MCQYVGASVEGDL
+175 MCQYVLAVRDGDL

-193 IASDITNDLIIGK
+193 VASDITNDLIVGK
-206 VEELSNNGF
+206 VEELSNNDF

-250 VSSMSGMENN
+250 VSSMSGLNNN

-297 AILQQREII
+297 AILREREII

-330 VSKDSQRVVQNRTVA
+330 VSKDSKKVIQNRVVA
-345 KSAEE
+345 KSAED
-350 STVMLI
+350 STVMLL
-356 CYNSISNIKEMYG
+356 CYNSISNIKKMYG

-374 NIFTLKNFKN
+374 NIFTLKDFKN

>member
-1 MKFDRLVFCLA
+1 MRSYHIKLFLVIL
-12 VVLIQSCA
+12 LIQSCA

-40 WNAMVDMNI
+40 WNAMVDMNV

-61 YYPDVDYEILSSSS
+61 YYPDVDYEILGSSS
-75 GNAWYVFKNV
+75 GYAWYVFKNV
-85 TVAAAVTNCSYKGN
+85 TVPASVNNCSYKGN
-99 GILDEVFYGGAYQ
+99 GVLEEVFYGGAYQ
-112 FTNAQEYVKQ
+112 FTNAEEYIKQ
-122 QTTQRIIAEVEK
+122 QTTQQIIAEVEK
-134 PKKEEQPDASLDE
+134 PNERQENTSSDE
-147 SEVIPIS
+147 NEVIPIS
-154 SGSGFFVNNDGYIVS
+154 SGSGFFVNKNGYLVS

-175 MCQYVGASVEGDL
+175 MCQYVLAVRDGDL

-193 IASDITNDLIIGK
+193 VASDITNDLIVGK
-206 VEELSNNGF
+206 VEELSNSNF

-250 VSSMSGMENN
+250 VSSMSGLNNN

-297 AILQQREII
+297 AILQEREII

-330 VSKDSQRVVQNRTVA
+330 ISKDSKKVIQNRVVA
-345 KSAEE
+345 KSAED
-350 STVMLI
+350 STVMLL

-374 NIFTLKNFKN
+374 NIFTLKDFKN

>member
-1 MKFDRLVFCLA
+1 MKFYRLTSLIILI
-12 VVLIQSCA
+12 LIQGCA

-49 ADDVT
+49 GDDVT

-61 YYPDVDYEILSSSS
+61 YYPDVNYEILGSSS
-75 GNAWYVFKNV
+75 GYAWYVFKNV
-85 TVAAAVTNCSYKGN
+85 SVPASVNNCSYKGN
-99 GILDEVFYGGAYQ
+99 GVLEEVFYGGMHQ
-112 FTNAQEYVKQ
+112 FASAEEYIKQ
-122 QTTQRIIAEVEK
+122 KTTQKMVAEVEK
-134 PKKEEQPDASLDE
+134 PEEDE
-147 SEVIPIS
+147 RTNSRAEENEIIPIS
-154 SGSGFFVNNDGYIVS
+154 SGSGFFVNKDGYLVS

-175 MCQYVGASVEGDL
+175 MCQYVGASIEGDL

-193 IASDITNDLIIGK
+193 IASDITNDLIVGK
-206 VEELSNNGF
+206 VEDLSNNRF
-215 LALSSDGAFLGDN
+215 LPISSDGAFLGDN

-250 VSSMSGMENN
+250 VSSMSGLNNN

-276 GPLIDAS
+276 GPLIDGS

-297 AILQQREII
+297 AILQQQEII

-320 VFLSANNIDF
+320 MFLSANNIDF
-330 VSKDSQRVVQNRTVA
+330 TTKDSRKAVQNREVA

-350 STVMLI
+350 STVMLL
-356 CYNSISNIKEMYG
+356 CFNSISNIKEMYG

-374 NIFTLKNFKN
+374 NIFTLKNFKD

>member
-1 MKFDRLVFCLA
+1 MRFYHIKLFLVI
-12 VVLIQSCA
+12 VLIQSCA

-61 YYPDVDYEILSSSS
+61 YYPDVGYEILGSSS
-75 GNAWYVFKNV
+75 GYAWYIFKNV
-85 TVAAAVTNCSYKGN
+85 TVPASVNNCSYKGN
-99 GILDEVFYGGAYQ
+99 GVLEEVFYGGAYQ
-112 FTNAQEYVKQ
+112 FTNAEEYVKQ
-122 QTTQRIIAEVEK
+122 QTAQQIVAEVEK
-134 PKKEEQPDASLDE
+134 PNETRENTSSDE
-147 SEVIPIS
+147 NEVIPIS
-154 SGSGFFVNNDGYIVS
+154 SGSGFFVNKSGYLVS

-175 MCQYVGASVEGDL
+175 MCQYVLAVRDGDL

-193 IASDITNDLIIGK
+193 VASDITNDLIVGK
-206 VEELSNNGF
+206 VEELSNNDF

-250 VSSMSGMENN
+250 VSSMSGLNNN

-297 AILQQREII
+297 AILREREII

-330 VSKDSQRVVQNRTVA
+330 VSKDSKKVIQNRVVA
-345 KSAEE
+345 KSAED
-350 STVMLI
+350 STVMLL
-356 CYNSISNIKEMYG
+356 CYNSISNIKKMYG

-374 NIFTLKNFKN
+374 NIFTLKDFKN

>member
-1 MKFDRLVFCLA
+1 MKFDRLVFCLV
-12 VVLIQSCA
+12 VVLIQGCA

-40 WNAMVDMNI
+40 WNAMVDMNL
-49 ADDVT
+49 ADDIT

-61 YYPDVDYEILSSSS
+61 YYPDVDYEILGSSSR
-75 GNAWYVFKNV
+75 NAWYVFKNV
-85 TVAAAVTNCSYKGN
+85 TVPAAVTNCSYKGN
-99 GILDEVFYGGAYQ
+99 GVLEEVFYGFKSAE
-112 FTNAQEYVKQ
+112 EYVKQ
-122 QTTQRIIAEVEK
+122 QTTKTIIAEAEK
-134 PKKEEQPDASLDE
+134 PKKEEQSDASLDD
-147 SEVIPIS
+147 SEIIPIS
-154 SGSGFFVNNDGYIVS
+154 SGSGFFVNKDGYIVS

-206 VEELSNNGF
+206 VEELSNTDF

-250 VSSMSGMENN
+250 VSSMSGLENN

-276 GPLIDAS
+276 GPLIDAF

-330 VSKDSQRVVQNRTVA
+330 VSKNSQKVVQNREVA

-356 CYNSISNIKEMYG
+356 CFNSISNIKEMYG

-374 NIFTLKNFKN
+374 NIFTLENFKN

>member
-1 MKFDRLVFCLA
+1 MRFYYIKLFLVIL
-12 VVLIQSCA
+12 LIQSCA
-20 TPQQLIQQN
+20 TPQQLIQQS

-40 WNAMVDMNI
+40 WNAMVDMNF

-54 LGGCYRN
+54 LGGCYRD
-61 YYPDVDYEILSSSS
+61 YFPDVNYEILGSSS
-75 GNAWYVFKNV
+75 GYAWYVFKDV
-85 TVAAAVTNCSYKGN
+85 TVPASVNNCSYKGN
-99 GILDEVFYGGAYQ
+99 GVLEEVFYGGAYQ
-112 FTNAQEYVKQ
+112 FTNAVEYVKQ
-122 QTTQRIIAEVEK
+122 QTSQQIFAEVEK
-134 PKKEEQPDASLDE
+134 PKESQENTSLDE
-147 SEVIPIS
+147 NEVIPIS
-154 SGSGFFVNNDGYIVS
+154 SGSGFFVNGDGYLVS

-175 MCQYVGASVEGDL
+175 MCQYVLAVKDGDL

-193 IASDITNDLIIGK
+193 VASDITNDLIVGK
-206 VEELSNNGF
+206 VEELSNNDF

-250 VSSMSGMENN
+250 VSSMSGLNNN

-297 AILQQREII
+297 ALLQEQEII

-330 VSKDSQRVVQNRTVA
+330 KTKDSKKVIQNRVVA
-345 KSAEE
+345 KSAED
-350 STVMLI
+350 STIMLL
-356 CYNSISNIKEMYG
+356 CYNTISNIKEIYG

-374 NIFTLKNFKN
+374 NIFTLKDFEN